1 MATYASNSEILL
13 DTGRPITALLD
24 EDLEATEQQNVI
36 RTSRERAFNKINS
49 MLRGKTA
56 VPAFHVPALKQVE
69 IDYVISDLI
78 VSAYTLETVNQSEWA
93 ERYKTRAEE
102 VMTALSFEAS
112 AETPIAYRNN
122 VGNGRLAVIDVFSE
136 HARTEV
142 WTFRAL
148 NATEFSVT
156 GSVSGTFPNLDV
168 GEDYPDKKW
177 TSGTMLDYGIRINN
191 YPTVGN
197 APFNCKITA
206 GSTPFEEGDVFTF
219 QMYASASRKSGIS
232 TGKLVRA

>member
-1 MATYASNSEILL
+1 MATYASNSEIVL

-24 EDLEATEQQNVI
+24 EDLAASEQQSVI
-36 RTSRERAFNKINS
+36 RTSRERAFNKINAK
-49 MLRGKTA
+49 LQGKTA

-93 ERYKTRAEE
+93 EKYATRANE
-102 VMTALSFEAS
+102 VMETLHFEAS
-112 AETPIAYRNN
+112 AETPVAYRGN

-148 NATEFSVT
+148 SATEFTVT

-168 GEDYPDKKW
+168 DGDYPDKTW
-177 TSGTMLDYGIRINN
+177 TSGTMLDYGIRINS

-197 APFNCKITA
+197 TPFTCKITA

-219 QMYASASRKSGIS
+219 KMYASESRKSGIS

>member
-1 MATYASNSEILL
+1 MATYASNSEIVL

-24 EDLEATEQQNVI
+24 EDLSSAEQQSVI
-36 RTSRERAFNKINS
+36 RTSRERAFNKINAT
-49 MLRGKTA
+49 LRGKTA
-56 VPAFHVPALKQVE
+56 IPAFHVPALKQVE

-78 VSAYTLETVNQSEWA
+78 ISAYTLETVNQSEWA
-93 ERYKTRAEE
+93 EKYKVRADE
-102 VMTALSFEAS
+102 VLTALQFEAS
-112 AETPIAYRNN
+112 AETPVAYRGNT
-122 VGNGRLAVIDVFSE
+122 GNGRLAIIDVFSE
-136 HARTEV
+136 HARTEI

-168 GEDYPDKKW
+168 GNDYPDKTW
-177 TSGTMLDYGIRINN
+177 TSGSMLDYGIRISN

-197 APFNCKITA
+197 TPFACKITA
-206 GSTPFEEGDVFTF
+206 GTTAFEQGDVFTF

>member
-1 MATYASNSEILL
+1 MATYASNSEIVL
-13 DTGRPITALLD
+13 DTGRPILALLD
-24 EDLEATEQQNVI
+24 EDLTSTEQQNVI
-36 RTSRERAFNKINS
+36 RTSRERAFNKINA
-49 MLRGKTA
+49 MLQGKTA
-56 VPAFHVPALKQVE
+56 VPAFHVDALKQVE

-93 ERYKTRAEE
+93 EKYASRADE
-102 VMTALSFEAS
+102 VMRTLNFEAS
-112 AETPIAYRNN
+112 AEGAVAYR
-122 VGNGRLAVIDVFSE
+122 GNTGDGRLAVIDVFSE

-148 NATEFSVT
+148 SATEFSVT

-168 GEDYPDKKW
+168 GSDYPDKTW
-177 TSGTMLDYGIRINN
+177 TAGTMLDYGIRINN

-197 APFNCKITA
+197 TPFTCKITA

-219 QMYASASRKSGIS
+219 KTFASASRKTGVS
-232 TGKLVRA
+232 TGKLIRA